1 MGLFSQRL
9 QYLRKKERLT
19 QQDLA
24 QKIGV
29 AKSTISQYEKG
40 SRQPNLE
47 MLEKIA
53 DFFNVDID
61 YLMGRDLTQ
70 KIEYTEKKKEEVS
83 NHTETYIKNLLALF
97 AGEDFTPKET
107 EEIKNY
113 IEFIKSKRE
122 K

>member
-1 MGLFSQRL
+1 MSLFP
-9 QYLRKKERLT
+9 ERLRFLRLKKGFT
-19 QQDLA
+19 QQE
-24 QKIGV
+24 V
-29 AKSTISQYEKG
+29 ANSLGIANSSYSLYEKG
-40 SRQPNLE
+40 TRQPNLE

-70 KIEYTEKKKEEVS
+70 KIEYTEKKKEEAP
-83 NHTETYIKNLLALF
+83 NHTEAYRKMISLF
-97 AGEDFTPKET
+97 AGENFTPKET
-107 EEIKNY
+107 EEIKDY